1 MLVHRFIVRRHFAK
15 HSAKHFRRSFH
26 KHAVPHLSFLRLP
39 QSPRVLHFADHL
51 HASIRALKPVPE
63 HRREASRA
71 LASHPLGR
79 RQRPRSRREIP
90 SAVLQRGEFHLIPE
104 QLRGREREKKDFS
117 VDPNELLAC
126 RHDAGC
132 FDWKRV
138 YRVDHTLVRRF
149 ARRHAQKNQLIAGQ
163 RARLVEIARLASTP
177 VLERNAD
184 ATGERNAERLRAEN
198 PLLREIDQR
207 VVHRVGEFQW
217 KFWRNHVGDDHDT
230 MQNQLPVVSFGVQRA
245 GSVHVQRRQNREN
258 QQNEDEDERF
268 AVICG
273 RSRGRIHHV
282 SQHVAL
288 GRVKTR
294 SNHIGDASLI
304 HRLAHI
310 LQRRFGVVR
319 FLQNDLRS
327 SVHHVT
333 PMKIVFLRDGETLMS
348 RFRGYHGGN
357 ADFGLGNRLSGEH
370 GFVDHAGSV
379 EKQAIAGRDDGG
391 AAMNAKKRGNSSFS
405 QSESWIRW
413 LLRLMRSPGTSWRLE
428 TRFQAF

>member
-1 MLVHRFIVRRHFAK
+1 
-15 HSAKHFRRSFH
+15 
-26 KHAVPHLSFLRLP
+26 
-39 QSPRVLHFADHL
+39 
-51 HASIRALKPVPE
+51 
-63 HRREASRA
+63 
-71 LASHPLGR
+71 
-79 RQRPRSRREIP
+79 
-90 SAVLQRGEFHLIPE
+90 
-104 QLRGREREKKDFS
+104 
-117 VDPNELLAC
+117 
-126 RHDAGC
+126 
-132 FDWKRV
+132 
-138 YRVDHTLVRRF
+138 
-149 ARRHAQKNQLIAGQ
+149 
-163 RARLVEIARLASTP
+163 
-177 VLERNAD
+177 
-184 ATGERNAERLRAEN
+184 
-198 PLLREIDQR
+198 
-207 VVHRVGEFQW
+207 
-217 KFWRNHVGDDHDT
+217 

-245 GSVHVQRRQNREN
+245 GSVHIQRRQNREN

-268 AVICG
+268 AVIRG

-319 FLQNDLRS
+319 FVQNDLRS
-327 SVHHVT
+327 AVHHVT
-333 PMKIVFLRDGETLMS
+333 TMKIVFLRDGETLMP
-348 RFRGYHGGN
+348 RFRGYHRGN